1 MSGESLRHLRRA
13 RAALT
18 ASGSLEAL
26 AISYNGGKDC
36 NVLVHLLA
44 AVLRRLSSPCSSSSL
59 PRLPAL
65 YVACAA
71 PFAEVERFVAA
82 SVARYHLELR
92 RVRSDMKGGLQEYMR
107 MRAEHMGRPCSTVF
121 VGQRRTDPGGGEL
134 VPLALRRRGGRGGG
148 LALDGLTL
156 AFPLASL
163 AQAKGSHRSLLA
175 DAGAHPPHPRLVVRR
190 RVGLSAL
197 SRLWRRGAADE
208 RCAARRDGDGT
219 GTGRA
224 VLRAVRS
231 RVSWGAR
238 REREREGARGLRVGP
253 RTQLHFARLDIQHA
267 AQPRAAPR

>member
-1 MSGESLRHLRRA
+1 VSRGSSRIVP

-18 ASGSLEAL
+18 ASGGGGRLEAL

-44 AVLRRLSSPCSSSSL
+44 AVLRRLSSPASSSSSL

-82 SVARYHLELR
+82 SVARYNLELR

-134 VPLALRRRGGRGGG
+134 GALGYAQAGG

-156 AFPLASL
+156 AFPLAQPRSSQGIPPIPPGRRWSASTPSSTGRTPTCGPFCAVPSL
-163 AQAKGSHRSLLA
+163 AT
-175 DAGAHPPHPRLVVRR
+175 RR
-190 RVGLSAL
+190 CG
-197 SRLWRRGAADE
+197 
-208 RCAARRDGDGT
+208 
-219 GTGRA
+219 
-224 VLRAVRS
+224 
-231 RVSWGAR
+231 
-238 REREREGARGLRVGP
+238 
-253 RTQLHFARLDIQHA
+253 
-267 AQPRAAPR
+267 